1 MKQDLKELIM
11 NTEAYSKKSTCVSRN
26 VGACIFDLHS
36 EEVIAYG
43 TNRMPDKL
51 YSCKD
56 ANECHRRKLSYKS
69 GEGLEYCK
77 CIHAEVDAILQA
89 ANEGKRC
96 NGAYIYINT
105 PPCPDC
111 VMHIYQAG
119 IKGIIFG
126 GDYPKKVR
134 QAGEKMAKTL
144 DLLYISLGD
153 LLSEKVYDEL
163 MKSISEEG
171 EKDV

>member
-1 MKQDLKELIM
+1 MVIMRKFMKEIIL

-26 VGACIFDLHS
+26 VGACIFDPRK
-36 EEVIAYG
+36 EYIIAYG
-43 TNRMPDKL
+43 TNRIPDGL

-56 ANECHRRKLSYKS
+56 ANECYRRKLSYKS

-89 ANEGKRC
+89 ANIGEEC
-96 NGAYIYINT
+96 NGMSIYINT

-119 IKGIIFG
+119 IKCIVCG
-126 GDYPKKVR
+126 GDYPEEVR
-134 QAGEKMAKTL
+134 KAGREMAEAL
-144 DLLYISLGD
+144 DIFYVHLKE
-153 LLSEKVYDEL
+153 LLSEKEYQKIIECIL
-163 MKSISEEG
+163 
-171 EKDV
+171 